1 MVFTAQQQYYLKRL
15 AALHGYA
22 NQRKAVYLHQ
32 EREKAWTANDLADVS
47 FDAGPLGVLMY
58 KGKQYDNLEGI
69 VADVLGIHE
78 DANAMLQIN
87 NCRIACGRPAF
98 MTMDHAETLDFIP
111 GDPMKRKILTCKDY
125 LDVYGISFD
134 DVCVMQRK
142 RVWTTKDISLE
153 AEPTDSWISG
163 KETRTVVVPVDDGS
177 EMDAYYRILVS
188 LGEGLLKED
197 HRKIKWGEAR
207 VAPDVRTLF
216 HIWEDRPGLDMTVG
230 FTEFNVPEEVAGN
243 GKSGDYMMSV
253 RAVGSKDS
261 NGVMQYQASVS
272 VFLECVKVGV
282 FDYPFENDGLTSLT
296 TAPNAS
302 ENWTKLFDYVRFAKP
317 MSESTTAQQGA

>member
-125 LDVYGISFD
+125 
-134 DVCVMQRK
+134 CM
-142 RVWTTKDISLE
+142 
-153 AEPTDSWISG
+153 P
-163 KETRTVVVPVDDGS
+163 
-177 EMDAYYRILVS
+177 
-188 LGEGLLKED
+188 
-197 HRKIKWGEAR
+197 
-207 VAPDVRTLF
+207 
-216 HIWEDRPGLDMTVG
+216 MTCMW
-230 FTEFNVPEEVAGN
+230 
-243 GKSGDYMMSV
+243 KSV
-253 RAVGSKDS
+253 RLR
-261 NGVMQYQASVS
+261 ASM
-272 VFLECVKVGV
+272 CI
-282 FDYPFENDGLTSLT
+282 
-296 TAPNAS
+296 
-302 ENWTKLFDYVRFAKP
+302 P
-317 MSESTTAQQGA
+317 M